1 MILPSV
7 TSMVRHPEYICQSNF
22 IYCKYLE
29 DPYYL
34 VQFINECILLRN
46 NNSKM
51 KYDLVIYIDM
61 EANIITHPKIS
72 IVQLIQLLNECIDK
86 YKSISKCGNDHI
98 MKQNILASYKYFM
111 DCDKSI
117 IQCNI
122 IKLNPLRFSKQ

>member
-1 MILPSV
+1 MI
-7 TSMVRHPEYICQSNF
+7 RHPEYICESNF

-34 VQFINECILLRN
+34 VQFINECILLRKDN
-46 NNSKM
+46 LKM

-61 EANIITHPKIS
+61 EANIITHTKIS

-86 YKSISKCGNDHI
+86 YKTKSNDNI

-122 IKLNPLRFSKQ
+122 IKLNPLRFSK